1 MGTSASA
8 NPTIGVTANP
18 RVLYTDKLSKKEKK
32 VLKCSPFKYFY
43 VRIIEFYV
51 IRAEPQIIFKTKG

>member
-32 VLKCSPFKYFY
+32 VLKFSPWLSN
-43 VRIIEFYV
+43 
-51 IRAEPQIIFKTKG
+51 IFMFELLNFMLLEQSSR